1 MTNQPLNAVTRI
13 GQLVWELRTTIKKLN
28 RAAESALA
36 HATYDVDLLALH
48 EERIASLQDQMDEL
62 VVSLLPE
69 DQRADFWRSVRRIK
83 ITGA

>member
-36 HATYDVDLLALH
+36 HAIYDIDLLALH

-62 VVSLLPE
+62 VVSLLSE
-69 DQRADFWRSVRRIK
+69 DQRVDFWRSVRWIK
-83 ITGA
+83 IMGA